1 MRSIYKANVF
11 SFLILA
17 VYVCANVAFMVFIP
31 KLFSFLN
38 INSSVIL
45 FFFFLILNVSLAFFF
60 KIIPTLKEHWSVLK
74 LHQFFLGFFSWLLI
88 LSIAYCIKLYLGGYD
103 LVSENDRLSIWS
115 GLGLTL
121 MIVAW
126 EELMFRGII
135 LNFLLKFSSKIYLS
149 FISGLLFMLIHLLN
163 PEINILVQGL
173 NLFCAGF
180 LLTILYLKFKNI
192 WLPLGFHFANN
203 IFSSR
208 IELVTGYKLE
218 ESSMLLS
225 NEGYLDTFFL
235 ALTCLIVYRLKLK
248 TD

>member
-1 MRSIYKANVF
+1 MSRIYKNGVV

-17 VYVCANVAFMVFIP
+17 VYICANVAFMVFIP
-31 KLFSFLN
+31 KIFSFLN
-38 INSSVIL
+38 IKSSAIL
-45 FFFFLILNVSLAFFF
+45 CSFFVVLNVSLAYFF
-60 KIIPTLKEHWSVLK
+60 KQIPALKEHWSILK
-74 LHQFFLGFFSWLLI
+74 LHQFFIGFFSWVLI
-88 LSIAYCIKLYLGGYD
+88 LGITYCIKLYLGGYD
-103 LVSENDRLSIWS
+103 LISENEKAPIWS

-121 MIVAW
+121 IIVAW

-135 LNFLLKFSSKIYLS
+135 LNFLLKFSSKVYLS

-203 IFSSR
+203 IFYSK
-208 IELVTGYKLE
+208 IELITGYKLE
-218 ESSMLLS
+218 TSNILLS

-235 ALTCLIVYRLKLK
+235 ALTCFIVYRLKSN
-248 TD
+248 D

>member
-1 MRSIYKANVF
+1 MNIKSSAILC
-11 SFLILA
+11 SFF
-17 VYVCANVAFMVFIP
+17 VV
-31 KLFSFLN
+31 
-38 INSSVIL
+38 
-45 FFFFLILNVSLAFFF
+45 LNVSLAYFF
-60 KIIPTLKEHWSVLK
+60 KQIPALKEHWSILK
-74 LHQFFLGFFSWLLI
+74 LHQFFIGFFSWVLI
-88 LSIAYCIKLYLGGYD
+88 LGITYCIKLYLGGYD
-103 LVSENDRLSIWS
+103 LISENEKAPIWS

-121 MIVAW
+121 IIVAW

-135 LNFLLKFSSKIYLS
+135 LNFLLKFSSKVYLS

-203 IFSSR
+203 IFYSK
-208 IELVTGYKLE
+208 IELITGYKLE
-218 ESSMLLS
+218 TSNILLS

-235 ALTCLIVYRLKLK
+235 ALTCFIVYRLKSN
-248 TD
+248 D